1 LSEPDRNGI
10 SAKLWRLPGEFLL
23 ALINGTAILV
33 IVAAILVL
41 VAMVRIDN
49 FAGNVVATMTEAALS
64 KIDLPSKEVLANLR
78 NLTEE
83 VRTLGTALREI
94 KTGENPVLQSEI
106 ARLKEA
112 LIALNAS
119 VDRLANART
128 ILTDEAIGQLGQSV
142 TETLTK
148 MRGCA
153 SNIGQMQPHRTLG
166 DNAAKSQDTI
176 GWPLK
181 WPHTV
186 KMSGGRSI
194 DAFPHHYSESDLISA
209 SLTDLTAIPGAG
221 HRIPRGLTSGWDHS
235 RHSSRT
241 GSTAPAACYPQVG
254 TAPANR
260 TAQISTATAI
270 APTIPSHS
278 L

>member
-10 SAKLWRLPGEFLL
+10 SAKLRRLPGEFLL

-112 LIALNAS
+112 LDRPQCERRSARKREDDPHRRSDWAARPVGHRDANKDEGLRFQHWPNAAS
-119 VDRLANART
+119 SHARQQRGRISGHYRLAIKMAAYGQ
-128 ILTDEAIGQLGQSV
+128 DERWAD
-142 TETLTK
+142 
-148 MRGCA
+148 
-153 SNIGQMQPHRTLG
+153 HR
-166 DNAAKSQDTI
+166 
-176 GWPLK
+176 
-181 WPHTV
+181 
-186 KMSGGRSI
+186 R
-194 DAFPHHYSESDLISA
+194 ISA
-209 SLTDLTAIPGAG
+209 PLL
-221 HRIPRGLTSGWDHS
+221 RK
-235 RHSSRT
+235 
-241 GSTAPAACYPQVG
+241 
-254 TAPANR
+254 
-260 TAQISTATAI
+260 
-270 APTIPSHS
+270 
-278 L
+278 